1 MRRAAKVDGNQAEIV
16 EALRSLG
23 YSVRS
28 TALCDYRHRL
38 IENLDRNFPL
48 LRMVA

>member
-1 MRRAAKVDGNQAEIV
+1 MRRAAKVDGKAEIV

-38 IENLDRNFPL
+38 IENLDRNFPF
-48 LRMVA
+48 LRVVA